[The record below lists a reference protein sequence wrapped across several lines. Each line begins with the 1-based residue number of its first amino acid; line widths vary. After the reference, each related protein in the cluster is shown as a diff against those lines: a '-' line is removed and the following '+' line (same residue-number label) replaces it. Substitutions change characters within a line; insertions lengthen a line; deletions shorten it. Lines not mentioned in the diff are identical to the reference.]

1 MSSLALSKK
10 TMQRH
15 YNKNIRFN
23 DYKEGQ
29 KVWLKNK
36 HYKSGENRKLA
47 PRRNG
52 PWIVLRK
59 LPNGVNFK
67 IENSRKEQ
75 KVVHHNRLLPFI
87 ERDAELLSDEEP
99 NHIDLSDEEPSVVSE
114 LSSESSAS
122 DYEEDL
128 QDELNQQLQEDIVP
142 RRNYPRRDRR
152 VRELPDAIPW
162 NVINI

>member
-1 MSSLALSKK
+1 M
-10 TMQRH
+10 
-15 YNKNIRFN
+15 
-23 DYKEGQ
+23 
-29 KVWLKNK
+29 KNK

-59 LPNGVNFK
+59 LPNGVNFQ

-75 KVVHHNRLLPFI
+75 KVVHHDRLLPFT

-99 NHIDLSDEEPSVVSE
+99 DQIDLSEEEPSLVPE
-114 LSSESSAS
+114 ISSESFES

-128 QDELNQQLQEDIVP
+128 QNKLK
-142 RRNYPRRDRR
+142 
-152 VRELPDAIPW
+152 
-162 NVINI
+162 

>member
-1 MSSLALSKK
+1 MV
-10 TMQRH
+10 
-15 YNKNIRFN
+15 
-23 DYKEGQ
+23 E
-29 KVWLKNK
+29 NK

-75 KVVHHNRLLPFI
+75 KVVHHDRLLPFI

-99 NHIDLSDEEPSVVSE
+99 DQIDLPEEELSVVSE
-114 LSSESSAS
+114 ASSESSGS
-122 DYEEDL
+122 DYEADL
-128 QDELNQQLQEDIVP
+128 ENELNQQLHEDIVP
-142 RRNYPRRDRR
+142 LRNYPRRDRR
-152 VRELPDAIPW
+152 LREVPDAIPW
-162 NVINI
+162 SVINI